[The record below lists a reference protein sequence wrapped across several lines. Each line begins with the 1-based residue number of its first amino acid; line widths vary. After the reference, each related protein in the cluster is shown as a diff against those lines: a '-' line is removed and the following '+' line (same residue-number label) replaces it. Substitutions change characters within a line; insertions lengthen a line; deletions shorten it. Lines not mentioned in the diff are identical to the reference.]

1 MNKLELINLRKR
13 LNQKIL
19 LVLDD
24 AYFEYMQNK
33 DYKSGLNIF
42 KNKNNVI
49 ILRTFSKIYGLAALR
64 VGWGYGAKKIIN
76 ELNKIKPP
84 FNVNQTAQVA
94 AIEALRDR
102 KFVKRSIQHNLT
114 WANKLNL
121 FLKKCNISTN
131 KVSANFFLLNF
142 DKSKFSA
149 KYVFKKLELKGVILR
164 STDDGYNLKN
174 KLRLTIGST
183 KENIKFIKEMKN
195 IFN

>member
-1 MNKLELINLRKR
+1 
-13 LNQKIL
+13 
-19 LVLDD
+19 
-24 AYFEYMQNK
+24 
-33 DYKSGLNIF
+33 
-42 KNKNNVI
+42 
-49 ILRTFSKIYGLAALR
+49 
-64 VGWGYGAKKIIN
+64 
-76 ELNKIKPP
+76 LNKIKPP